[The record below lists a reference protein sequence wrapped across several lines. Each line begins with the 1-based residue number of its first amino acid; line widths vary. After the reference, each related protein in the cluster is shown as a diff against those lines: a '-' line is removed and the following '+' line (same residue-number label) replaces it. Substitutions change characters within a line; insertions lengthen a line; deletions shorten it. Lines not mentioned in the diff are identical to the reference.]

1 MKAVRAIPYLS
12 RRGANHRSRVA
23 PLSAALSVKAG
34 VRTGSERQFSAEAT
48 LKHTP
53 FGQRGSGF
61 YTDATRGCFDV
72 LARLE
77 KPLLAAVEVALS
89 RRQVAG
95 DFTTPF
101 RIADFGTADAG
112 TSMPLVRTCIAKV
125 RATRGFETT
134 PVEVLYEDQPNNDWA
149 SVFNRTQ
156 GVLSTP
162 NVPDAACGLSDLQNV
177 IVLASGVSFYKPC
190 FSAGSLDVAFCS
202 TAFHWLTATPCI
214 IPDALHSAASEDAA
228 AVEAY
233 RAMADVNWRQ
243 IIEAR
248 GRELKPGGRMIIANF
263 AKDDEG
269 QYLGTTHRTQSMHHN
284 FADIWKGLVTPE
296 EFAATNFPNQYRSLE
311 ECTAPFGSSGS
322 GIFAGLKILDAE
334 TAVVP
339 CPYLDSHLADPT
351 KRTSL
356 EQAMYFHN
364 TTRTWSNSTF
374 VAGLS
379 AHRSDEEKSA
389 IVDALFDSYAQ
400 RIAENPEKH
409 GMDYVHS
416 YLTLEKQEAV
426 VGGGGSGGA
435 LNRSNPARASHP
447 SMSGW
452 SAALPDSTAAAQMLP
467 NERGCSEVLM
477 RSHPD
482 FDIYIGAALG
492 KARPLSPELPGNG
505 GMRIWN
511 YESSVKAQEAAV
523 ALSQGMEVKHRV
535 YNTGFAGA
543 KVVVNAK
550 SDAVIQDK
558 EKLMELTATFLN
570 DLNGS
575 MYTGCDINSTTMD
588 MDNMAKQCPYVLAG
602 IGNRELN
609 PNEATAHGV
618 LGALQSVADA
628 KYGGLKN
635 TRFVVHGCGNVGSV
649 VARELVAAG
658 AKVSVCDNSPGRS
671 STITGATDISE
682 AVMALGSND
691 WSAAL
696 PVHDI
701 FVPCSMSQIIT
712 TAVSTNLP
720 ATAIVGATNQPFATA
735 EAEAAFASRGH
746 LFVPECITSAGAI
759 LADSVEHFAQAEF
772 AAADPSLICDFCN
785 DAVSEKTIE
794 SMKMAAMNKTTVA
807 KCIPDLISS
816 SDTGAVIGNE
826 FKSWLAKKQSSSME
840 SAGKGFMESAELL
853 HGMLRAQPSTKG
865 PSSARMFSSTSQVT
879 KPVDVCIVGSGIM
892 GMNAA
897 YQMKRRDPSLNIV
910 ILERAPALGYGS
922 SGWSTGFLRAFY
934 SFDSTMELALDGINS
949 YKNWGEYTGLGD
961 KAEAFFTHT
970 GALWM
975 LGKTREGNQGL
986 VDRLNKFNVGCE
998 MMDETDIKRR
1008 FPALSTEPF
1017 PEFDMESG
1025 EQIKKDWGELTAVY
1039 EHGCGHMD
1047 SSACLRDMQAACE
1060 SQGIEIRFNSRVKE
1074 FTKGSGDKL
1083 DGVTLMDGSMLPA
1096 GAVLNCAGP
1105 WFQQLNGPAGVKTST
1120 EMLPTR
1126 IQVGHKAL
1134 PDDEDLLSLPFVAD
1148 MWGNSG
1154 IYFMPRRQNKQ
1165 LVFGSIA
1172 HRFESEVVDPDNYNE
1187 ALDPDVKQDYLNCL
1201 FHRLPTM
1208 ERRGEIQGFSH
1219 MYTVN
1224 QDDVHPVIGG
1234 SKEYSNLYLCNG
1246 FSGHGFKLA
1255 PAVGSLLA
1263 QQVLGTRTDKWETS
1277 IPLDFMGPNR
1287 TPLKLAVK
1295 THFA

>member
-1 MKAVRAIPYLS
+1 MKAARAIPYLS
-12 RRGANHRSRVA
+12 RRGANLRPRA
-23 PLSAALSVKAG
+23 ANLSAGLNVKAG
-34 VRTGSERQFSAEAT
+34 PSAGLSSERKFSSEAT

-53 FGQRGSGF
+53 FGERGSGF

-77 KPLLAAVEVALS
+77 KPVLAAVEVALS

-125 RATRGFETT
+125 RATVGFETT
-134 PVEVLYEDQPNNDWA
+134 PVEVLYEDQPGNDWV

-156 GVLSTP
+156 GLVSTP
-162 NVPDAACGLSDLQNV
+162 NVPDAAGGLSDLQNV

-190 FSAGSLDVAFCS
+190 FSAGSLDVAFCA
-202 TAFHWLTATPCI
+202 TAFHWLTSTPCI
-214 IPDALHSAASEDAA
+214 IPDALHSAASEDTA
-228 AVEAY
+228 AVKAY
-233 RAMADVNWRQ
+233 MVQADLNWRQ
-243 IIEAR
+243 ILEAR
-248 GRELKPGGRMIIANF
+248 GRELKPGGRLVIANF
-263 AKDDEG
+263 AKDHEG
-269 QYLGTTHRTQSMHHN
+269 QFLGKTHRTQSMHHN

-311 ECTAPFGSSGS
+311 ECTAPFGTSGS
-322 GIFAGLKILDAE
+322 GIFAGLKILEAE
-334 TAVVP
+334 TGVVR
-339 CPYLDSHLADPT
+339 CPYLDSYIADPK
-351 KRTSL
+351 KRTPL

-379 AHRSDEEKSA
+379 AHRSNEEKSA
-389 IVDALFDSYAQ
+389 LADALFESYAQ

-426 VGGGGSGGA
+426 LGGGGGSGGA
-435 LNRSNPARASHP
+435 LRKSSPARASRP
-447 SMSGW
+447 SMLDW
-452 SAALPDSTAAAQMLP
+452 SVPLADSTAAAQMLP
-467 NERGCSEVLM
+467 NERGHSEVLM
-477 RSHPD
+477 RSYPD
-482 FDIYIGAALG
+482 FDIYIGSALG
-492 KARPLSPELPGNG
+492 KARPLSADWPGNG

-511 YESSVKAQEAAV
+511 YNSPVKAQEAAV
-523 ALSQGMEVKHRV
+523 ALAQGMEVKHRV

-543 KVVVNAK
+543 KVVVNAS
-550 SDAVIQDK
+550 SDAVIKNK
-558 EKLMELTATFLN
+558 EELMACTASFLK
-570 DLNGS
+570 DLGGS
-575 MYTGCDINSTTMD
+575 MYTGCDINSTTED
-588 MDNMAKQCPYVLAG
+588 MDNLASQCDYVLAG

-609 PNEATAHGV
+609 PNDATAHGL
-618 LGALQSVADA
+618 LGALKSVADA
-628 KYGGLKN
+628 RYCGLKN
-635 TRFVVHGCGNVGSV
+635 TRFVVHGCGNVGNV

-658 AKVSVCDNSPGRS
+658 AQVSVCDNSPGRAA
-671 STITGATDISE
+671 TITGATDISE
-682 AVMALGSND
+682 AVMALASDD

-696 PVHDI
+696 PAHDI

-720 ATAIVGATNQPFATA
+720 ASAIVGATNQPFETA
-735 EAEAAFASRGH
+735 EAEAAFAARGH
-746 LFVPECITSAGAI
+746 VFVPECITSAGAI
-759 LADSVEHFAQAEF
+759 LADSIEHFAQAEF
-772 AAADPSLICDFCN
+772 ASAVPSLICDFCS
-785 DAVSEKTIE
+785 DTVSRKTIE
-794 SMKMAAMNKTTVA
+794 AMGLAAANKKTVA
-807 KCIPDLISS
+807 KCVPDLISS
-816 SDTGAVIGNE
+816 SDTDDVIGHE
-826 FKSWLAKKQSSSME
+826 FRSWLAKQQKSPDTASVK
-840 SAGKGFMESAELL
+840 AGNGFMPW
-853 HGMLRAQPSTKG
+853 MRPSTEG
-865 PSSARMFSSTSQVT
+865 QNFARMFSSTSQPA
-879 KPVDVCIVGSGIM
+879 KPADVCIVGAGIM
-892 GMNAA
+892 GMNVA
-897 YQMKRRDPSLNIV
+897 YQMKRRDPSLNVV
-910 ILERAPALGYGS
+910 ILERAPGLGYGS

-961 KAEAFFTHT
+961 QAEAFFTHT

-975 LGKTREGNQGL
+975 LGKSREGNQGL
-986 VDRLNKFNVGCE
+986 VDRLNKFNVGCD
-998 MMDETDIKRR
+998 MMDESDIKRR
-1008 FPALSTEPF
+1008 FPALSTAPF

-1025 EQIKKDWGELTAVY
+1025 DLIEKDWGELTAVY

-1047 SSACLRDMQAACE
+1047 SSACLRDIQAACE
-1060 SQGIEIRFNSRVKE
+1060 REGIEIRFNTRVKE
-1074 FTKGSGDKL
+1074 FTKGSGDKI
-1083 DGVTLMDGSMLPA
+1083 DGVTLMDGSTLPA

-1126 IQVGHKAL
+1126 IQVGHKTL

-1148 MWGNSG
+1148 FWGNSG

-1172 HRFESEVVDPDNYNE
+1172 HRFESEIVDPDNYNE

-1208 ERRGEIQGFSH
+1208 PQRGEIQGFSH

-1255 PAVGSLLA
+1255 PAVGSLMA

-1277 IPLDFMGPNR
+1277 IPLDFMAPNR
-1287 TPLKLAVK
+1287 TPLKLEQK